1 MCGALTLVLCPIGS
15 WFGSTWRGLVQFALP
30 MRCGQGHGHQQRGRI
45 SQRFRS
51 RRAAGIQSRLSQP
64 PHPAR
69 QVIATT
75 QRLQASTVHRF
86 GVTSA
91 QLVNQADR

>member
-1 MCGALTLVLCPIGS
+1 MR
-15 WFGSTWRGLVQFALP
+15 RGQAH
-30 MRCGQGHGHQQRGRI
+30 RHQRRGRF
-45 SQRFRS
+45 SQQYRS

-64 PHPAR
+64 ALPAH
-69 QVIATT
+69 QVIVTT